1 VRPRRGPVRV
11 VIGEDQALMREGLAL
26 LLERDGFEIAALAN
40 DADALVRA
48 ARQHHPDLVVADI
61 RMPPNEA
68 DDGLLAA
75 LEIRRS
81 APDVAILV
89 LSQHVQP
96 RYATELMDAGAE
108 RLGYLLKQRVANV
121 EIFCS
126 DVRRICAGGVVLDP
140 EVVSAMLARVR
151 RDDPVERLTP
161 RQREVLALMA
171 EGRSNQAIAK
181 QLFLTE
187 KAVVKHVSHVYDELG
202 LFPCADD
209 HRRVLAVV
217 SYLTSESTPARPAA
231 TPM

>member
-1 VRPRRGPVRV
+1 VRPSRGPVRV

-26 LLERDGFEIAALAN
+26 LLERDGFEVVALAD

-48 ARQHHPDLVVADI
+48 AGLHHPDLVVADI
-61 RMPPNEA
+61 RMPPKEA
-68 DDGLLAA
+68 DDGLRAA

-81 APDVAILV
+81 APSVAILV

-108 RLGYLLKQRVANV
+108 RLGYLLKQRVADV
-121 EIFCS
+121 ETFCS

-181 QLFLTE
+181 QLVLTE
-187 KAVVKHVSHVYDELG
+187 KAVVKHVSHVYHELG
-202 LFPCADD
+202 LLPGPDD

-217 SYLTSESTPARPAA
+217 SYLTSESAAARPAS
-231 TPM
+231 TSM